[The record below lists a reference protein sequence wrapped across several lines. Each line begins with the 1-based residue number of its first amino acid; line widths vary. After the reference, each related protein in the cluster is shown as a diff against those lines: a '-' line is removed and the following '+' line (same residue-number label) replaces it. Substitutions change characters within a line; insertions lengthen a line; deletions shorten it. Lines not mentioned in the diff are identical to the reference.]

1 MRRKERE
8 IQNKAEI
15 FDLLNRCDTVRIGM
29 QGDPYPY
36 VVPVSFGMEIVD
48 DKAIVYF
55 HCAQQGMKVDLL
67 RANPCVCVEG
77 DIFMQTEKTAHG
89 ITARY
94 ESVIG
99 FGECEFITD
108 IDEIKHGL
116 KVLLNH
122 YGYDDY
128 PLDRCM
134 GISHLLM
141 GKIVLETI
149 TGKRNLPGA
158 MTSADQAAINHN

>member
-8 IQNKAEI
+8 IQNKTEI
-15 FDLLNRCDTVRIGM
+15 FDVLNRCDTVRIGM
-29 QGDPYPY
+29 QGNPFPY
-36 VVPVSFGMEIVD
+36 VVPVSFGMDIVED
-48 DKAIVYF
+48 TAVVYF
-55 HCAQQGMKVDLL
+55 HCAQQGMKVDML

-77 DIFMQTEKTAHG
+77 DIFIQTEKTAHG
-89 ITARY
+89 ITTRY

-99 FGECEFITD
+99 FGECQFITD

-116 KVLLNH
+116 KLILDH

-134 GISHLLM
+134 GIGHLLI
-141 GKIVLETI
+141 GKIVLDQI
-149 TGKRNLPGA
+149 TGKRNLPGE
-158 MTSADQAAINHN
+158 MTSVDKAVARQM